1 MDENVFNSTRCYDKE
16 KILLQE
22 DQSAVGMKVN
32 DSTFCNGNSRHTN
45 IVYFFV
51 NYRVNKNE
59 MNFHCY
65 PTHLMLVD
73 FLQNC
78 YKAVYM
84 KSSVRLLWGISSLM
98 HFQDS
103 SFPLRA
109 RVENRRTRQL
119 VSENLATFDRQET
132 DDGGTRSQINRQ
144 RTYTDSTETQK
155 KISKDLRWP
164 IFRRKTKKGNEIIQK
179 KSHGK

>member
-1 MDENVFNSTRCYDKE
+1 
-16 KILLQE
+16 
-22 DQSAVGMKVN
+22 
-32 DSTFCNGNSRHTN
+32 
-45 IVYFFV
+45 
-51 NYRVNKNE
+51 
-59 MNFHCY
+59 
-65 PTHLMLVD
+65 
-73 FLQNC
+73 
-78 YKAVYM
+78 
-84 KSSVRLLWGISSLM
+84 M

-155 KISKDLRWP
+155 KISKDLR
-164 IFRRKTKKGNEIIQK
+164 
-179 KSHGK
+179 